1 MTDAEKYWEYIK
13 PILMR
18 REYPGSQKDI
28 AAVLGMTSD
37 EHNNARRECK
47 NAQPFDYKL
56 VKHDNYSKLEYWLT
70 DDSGKPATPSG
81 WEVDGILY
89 VAVEEINNGNLL
101 SYTELMERERR
112 VAEVDKAS
120 RNLTAGKASSKD
132 RKVLIEWGIDP
143 ERVAEVHLN
152 AIEKRGNPP
161 TQAYQEAIRRI
172 SGSMGGM

>member
-18 REYPGSQKDI
+18 REYPGPQKDI
-28 AAVLGMTSD
+28 AAALGMDS
-37 EHNNARRECK
+37 EQHNLARQECRK
-47 NAQPFDYKL
+47 TQPFDYKL

-70 DDSGKPATPSG
+70 DDSGKPAAPSG
-81 WEVDGILY
+81 WEVDGNLY
-89 VAVEEINNGNLL
+89 IAIEEINNGTLM
-101 SYTELMERERR
+101 SYPELMERERR

-120 RNLTAGKASSKD
+120 RNLTAGKASSND
-132 RKVLIEWGIDP
+132 RKVLIEWGILA

-172 SGSMGGM
+172 SGSMGAM

>member
-1 MTDAEKYWEYIK
+1 MTDAEKYWAYIK

-18 REYPGSQKDI
+18 REDPGPQKDI
-28 AAVLGMTSD
+28 GVALGMDS
-37 EHNNARRECK
+37 EQQNRARQECRK
-47 NAQPFDYKL
+47 TQPFDYKL
-56 VKHDNYSKLEYWLT
+56 VKHENYSKLEYWLT
-70 DDSGKPATPSG
+70 DDSGKPAAPSG

-89 VAVEEINNGNLL
+89 IAVEEINNGNLM
-101 SYTELMERERR
+101 SYPELMERERR
-112 VAEVDKAS
+112 GAEVDKAS
-120 RNLTAGKASSKD
+120 RNLTAGKASSND

-172 SGSMGGM
+172 SGGMGAM